1 MVNLMNNAITQN
13 VPSAWYSTLENF
25 IVKGKNA
32 EIWDSEGKRYLDY
45 VGGYAVL
52 NTGHLHPKVVEKV
65 KNQLNDFSH
74 SCFAFAPHEN
84 AVKLSEELNKRYPIT
99 SDTKTFMVNSGAE
112 AVENAVKIARY
123 YTNKKSIISF
133 KGGFHGRTY
142 LAMGLTGKDKPY
154 KEGFG
159 PFPEFVKHALY
170 PYLYRDISDDDALA
184 SIKDLF
190 KKTLN
195 PDDTAAVVVE
205 IQLGEGGYIPA
216 SNYFLKSLREIC
228 DYHNILLIFDE
239 VQTGY
244 GRTGEMFGAETV
256 GVNPDLVTLAKGIA
270 GGFPLAA
277 VLGKAEIMDTI
288 HDAGIGSTFGASPVS
303 CAAALGVLEAFD
315 NENILGNASKQ
326 SEMMNSFLKNLMN
339 ENKFIGDVRGYGPM
353 IGVEIVEN
361 KDSKIP
367 NKEKAQEII
376 NNCRNNGLLL
386 VTCGENGNVIRFM
399 GPLTTP
405 IKHVEEALGIFENSL
420 RELNNTS
427 ISPLFEFKIDA
438 NSSF

>member
-1 MVNLMNNAITQN
+1 MVNLINNAITQN

-52 NTGHLHPKVVEKV
+52 NTGHLHPRVVEKV

-190 KKTLN
+190 KETLN

-315 NENILGNASKQ
+315 NENILVNASKQ
-326 SEMMNSFLKNLMN
+326 SEIMNSYLKNLMN
-339 ENKFIGDVRGYGPM
+339 ENEFIGDVRGYGPM

-361 KDSKIP
+361 KDSKTP

-376 NNCRNNGLLL
+376 NNCRDNGLLL

-420 RELNNTS
+420 
-427 ISPLFEFKIDA
+427 I
-438 NSSF
+438 

>member
-1 MVNLMNNAITQN
+1 MVNLMNNAITEN
-13 VPSAWYSTLENF
+13 VPSAWYSTLENY
-25 IVKGKNA
+25 IVKGENA

-52 NTGHLHPKVVEKV
+52 NTGHLHPRVVEKV

-84 AVKLSEELNKRYPIT
+84 AVNLSEELNKRYPIT
-99 SDTKTFMVNSGAE
+99 SNTKTFMVNSGAE

-170 PYLYRDISDDDALA
+170 PYFYRDISDDDALA
-184 SIKDLF
+184 SIKELF

-228 DYHNILLIFDE
+228 DNHNILLIFDE

-244 GRTGEMFGAETV
+244 GRTGKMFGAETV

-315 NENILGNASKQ
+315 NENILGNAMKQ
-326 SEMMNSFLKNLMN
+326 AEMMNSFLKILMN
-339 ENKFIGDVRGYGPM
+339 ENEFIGDVRGYGPM
-353 IGVEIVEN
+353 IGVEIVE
-361 KDSKIP
+361 SKNSKTP
-367 NKEKAQEII
+367 NKEKAQDII
-376 NNCRNNGLLL
+376 NNCRDNGLLL
-386 VTCGENGNVIRFM
+386 VTCGEYGNVIRFM

-405 IKHVEEALGIFENSL
+405 LNHVEEALEIFNESL
-420 RELNNTS
+420 
-427 ISPLFEFKIDA
+427 I
-438 NSSF
+438 

>member
-1 MVNLMNNAITQN
+1 MVNLMNNAITEN
-13 VPSAWYSTLENF
+13 VPSAWYSTLENY

-52 NTGHLHPKVVEKV
+52 NTGHLHPRVVEKV

-84 AVKLSEELNKRYPIT
+84 AVNLSEELNKRYPIT
-99 SDTKTFMVNSGAE
+99 SNTKTFMVNSGAE

-170 PYLYRDISDDDALA
+170 PYFYRDISDDDALA
-184 SIKDLF
+184 SIKELF

-228 DYHNILLIFDE
+228 DNHNILLIFDE

-244 GRTGEMFGAETV
+244 GRTGKMFGAETV

-315 NENILGNASKQ
+315 NENILGNAMKQ
-326 SEMMNSFLKNLMN
+326 AEMMNSFLKILMN
-339 ENKFIGDVRGYGPM
+339 ENEFIGDVRGYGPM
-353 IGVEIVEN
+353 IGVEIVE
-361 KDSKIP
+361 SKNSKTP
-367 NKEKAQEII
+367 NKEKAQDII
-376 NNCRNNGLLL
+376 NNCRDNGLLL
-386 VTCGENGNVIRFM
+386 VTCGEYGNVIR
-399 GPLTTP
+399 
-405 IKHVEEALGIFENSL
+405 
-420 RELNNTS
+420 
-427 ISPLFEFKIDA
+427 SPVF
-438 NSSF
+438 

>member
-1 MVNLMNNAITQN
+1 MVNLMNNAITEN
-13 VPSAWYSTLENF
+13 VPSAWYSTLENY

-52 NTGHLHPKVVEKV
+52 NTGHLHPRVVEKV

-84 AVKLSEELNKRYPIT
+84 AVNLSEELNKRYPIT
-99 SDTKTFMVNSGAE
+99 SNTKTFMVNSGAE

-195 PDDTAAVVVE
+195 PNDTAAVVVE

-228 DYHNILLIFDE
+228 DNHNILLIFDE

-244 GRTGEMFGAETV
+244 GRTGKMFGAETV

-315 NENILGNASKQ
+315 NENILGNAMKQ
-326 SEMMNSFLKNLMN
+326 AEMMNSFLKILMN
-339 ENKFIGDVRGYGPM
+339 ENEFIGDVRGYGPM
-353 IGVEIVEN
+353 IGVEIVE
-361 KDSKIP
+361 SKNSKTP
-367 NKEKAQEII
+367 NKEKAQDII
-376 NNCRNNGLLL
+376 NNCRDNGLLL
-386 VTCGENGNVIRFM
+386 VTCGEYGNVIRFM

-405 IKHVEEALGIFENSL
+405 LNHVEEALEIFKESL
-420 RELNNTS
+420 
-427 ISPLFEFKIDA
+427 I
-438 NSSF
+438 

>member
-32 EIWDSEGKRYLDY
+32 EIWDSEDNRYLDF

-52 NTGHLHPKVVEKV
+52 NTGHLHPTVVEKV

-99 SDTKTFMVNSGAE
+99 SNTKTFMVNSGAE

-170 PYLYRDISDDDALA
+170 PYSYRDISDDDALA

-228 DYHNILLIFDE
+228 DNHNILLIFDE

-288 HDAGIGSTFGASPVS
+288 HDAGIGSTFGASPIS

-339 ENKFIGDVRGYGPM
+339 ENEFSGDVRGYGPM

-361 KDSKIP
+361 KESKTP
-367 NKEKAQEII
+367 NKVKAEEVI
-376 NNCRNNGLLL
+376 NNCRDNGLLL

-420 RELNNTS
+420 N
-427 ISPLFEFKIDA
+427 
-438 NSSF
+438 

>member
-13 VPSAWYSTLENF
+13 VPSAWYSTLENY

-52 NTGHLHPKVVEKV
+52 NTGHLHPRVVEKV

-84 AVKLSEELNKRYPIT
+84 AVNLSEELNKRYPIT
-99 SDTKTFMVNSGAE
+99 SNTKTFMVNSGAE

-170 PYLYRDISDDDALA
+170 PYFYRDISDDDALA
-184 SIKDLF
+184 SIKELF

-228 DYHNILLIFDE
+228 DNHNILLIFDE

-244 GRTGEMFGAETV
+244 GRTGKMFGAETV

-315 NENILGNASKQ
+315 NEDILGNAMKQ
-326 SEMMNSFLKNLMN
+326 AEMMNSFLKILMN
-339 ENKFIGDVRGYGPM
+339 ENEFIGDVRGYGPM
-353 IGVEIVEN
+353 IGVEIVE
-361 KDSKIP
+361 SKNSKTP
-367 NKEKAQEII
+367 NKEKAQDII
-376 NNCRNNGLLL
+376 NNCRDNGLLL
-386 VTCGENGNVIRFM
+386 VTCGEYGNVIRFM

-405 IKHVEEALGIFENSL
+405 LNHVEEALEIFKESL
-420 RELNNTS
+420 
-427 ISPLFEFKIDA
+427 I
-438 NSSF
+438 

>member
-1 MVNLMNNAITQN
+1 MVNLMNNAITEN
-13 VPSAWYSTLENF
+13 VPSAWYSTLENY

-52 NTGHLHPKVVEKV
+52 NTGHLHPRVVEKV

-84 AVKLSEELNKRYPIT
+84 AVNLSEELNKRYPIT
-99 SDTKTFMVNSGAE
+99 SNTKTFMVNSGAE

-170 PYLYRDISDDDALA
+170 PYFYRDISDDDALA
-184 SIKDLF
+184 SIKELF

-195 PDDTAAVVVE
+195 PYDTAAVVVE

-228 DYHNILLIFDE
+228 DNHNILLIFDE

-244 GRTGEMFGAETV
+244 GRTGKMFGAETV

-315 NENILGNASKQ
+315 NENILGNAIKQ
-326 SEMMNSFLKNLMN
+326 AEMMNSFLKILMN
-339 ENKFIGDVRGYGPM
+339 ENEFIGDVRGYGPM
-353 IGVEIVEN
+353 IGVEIVE
-361 KDSKIP
+361 SKNSKTP
-367 NKEKAQEII
+367 NKEKAQDII
-376 NNCRNNGLLL
+376 NNCRDNGLLL
-386 VTCGENGNVIRFM
+386 VTCGEYGNVIRFM

-405 IKHVEEALGIFENSL
+405 LNHVEEALEKFKESL
-420 RELNNTS
+420 
-427 ISPLFEFKIDA
+427 I
-438 NSSF
+438 

>member
-1 MVNLMNNAITQN
+1 MVNLMNNAITEN
-13 VPSAWYSTLENF
+13 VPSAWYSTLENY

-52 NTGHLHPKVVEKV
+52 NTGHLHPRVVEKV

-84 AVKLSEELNKRYPIT
+84 AVNLSEELNKRYPIT
-99 SDTKTFMVNSGAE
+99 SNTKTFMVNSGAE

-170 PYLYRDISDDDALA
+170 PYFYRDISDDDALA
-184 SIKDLF
+184 SIKELF

-228 DYHNILLIFDE
+228 DNHNILLIFDE

-244 GRTGEMFGAETV
+244 GRTGKMFGAETV

-339 ENKFIGDVRGYGPM
+339 ENEFIGDVRGYGPM

-361 KDSKIP
+361 KDSKTP

-376 NNCRNNGLLL
+376 NNCRDNGLLL

-405 IKHVEEALGIFENSL
+405 IKHVEEALGIFENS
-420 RELNNTS
+420 
-427 ISPLFEFKIDA
+427 II
-438 NSSF
+438 

>member
-1 MVNLMNNAITQN
+1 MVNLMNNAITEN
-13 VPSAWYSTLENF
+13 VPSAWYSTLENY

-52 NTGHLHPKVVEKV
+52 NTGHLHPRVVEKV

-84 AVKLSEELNKRYPIT
+84 AVNLSEELNKRYPIT
-99 SDTKTFMVNSGAE
+99 SNTKTFMVNSGAE

-170 PYLYRDISDDDALA
+170 PYFYRDISDDDALA
-184 SIKDLF
+184 SIKELF

-195 PDDTAAVVVE
+195 PYDTAAVVVE

-228 DYHNILLIFDE
+228 DNHNILLIFDE

-244 GRTGEMFGAETV
+244 GRTGKMFGAETV

-315 NENILGNASKQ
+315 NENILGNAMKQ
-326 SEMMNSFLKNLMN
+326 AEMMNSFLKILMN
-339 ENKFIGDVRGYGPM
+339 ENEFIGDVRGYGPM
-353 IGVEIVEN
+353 IGVEIVE
-361 KDSKIP
+361 SKNSKTP
-367 NKEKAQEII
+367 NKEKAQDII
-376 NNCRNNGLLL
+376 NNCRDNGLLL
-386 VTCGENGNVIRFM
+386 VTCGEYGNVIRFM

-405 IKHVEEALGIFENSL
+405 LNHVEEALEKFKESL
-420 RELNNTS
+420 
-427 ISPLFEFKIDA
+427 I
-438 NSSF
+438 

>member
-1 MVNLMNNAITQN
+1 MVNLMNNAITEN
-13 VPSAWYSTLENF
+13 VPSAWYSTLENY

-52 NTGHLHPKVVEKV
+52 NTGHLHPRVVEKV

-99 SDTKTFMVNSGAE
+99 SNTKTFMVNSGAE

-170 PYLYRDISDDDALA
+170 PYFYRDISDDDALA
-184 SIKDLF
+184 SIKELF

-228 DYHNILLIFDE
+228 DNHNILLIFDE

-244 GRTGEMFGAETV
+244 GRTGKMFGAETV

-315 NENILGNASKQ
+315 NENILGNAMKQ
-326 SEMMNSFLKNLMN
+326 AEMMNSFLKILMN
-339 ENKFIGDVRGYGPM
+339 ENEFIGDVRGYGPM
-353 IGVEIVEN
+353 IGVEIVE
-361 KDSKIP
+361 SKNSKTP
-367 NKEKAQEII
+367 NKEKAQDII
-376 NNCRNNGLLL
+376 NNCRDNGLLL
-386 VTCGENGNVIRFM
+386 VTCGEYGNVIRFM

-405 IKHVEEALGIFENSL
+405 LNHVEEALEIFKESL
-420 RELNNTS
+420 
-427 ISPLFEFKIDA
+427 I
-438 NSSF
+438 

>member
-32 EIWDSEGKRYLDY
+32 EIWDSEDNRYLDF

-52 NTGHLHPKVVEKV
+52 NTGHLHPTVVEKV

-99 SDTKTFMVNSGAE
+99 ADTKTFMVNSGAE

-190 KKTLN
+190 KETLN

-288 HDAGIGSTFGASPVS
+288 HDAGIGSTFGASPIS

-339 ENKFIGDVRGYGPM
+339 ENESIGDVRGYGPM
-353 IGVEIVEN
+353 IGIEIVEN
-361 KDSKIP
+361 KDSKTP
-367 NKEKAQEII
+367 SKEKAQEII
-376 NNCRNNGLLL
+376 NNCRDNGLLL

-405 IKHVEEALGIFENSL
+405 LNHVEEALGIFKESL
-420 RELNNTS
+420 
-427 ISPLFEFKIDA
+427 I
-438 NSSF
+438 